1 MTTLH
6 KAMRKNLVLTI
17 IVAILF
23 SSLVSGC
30 SPSTPPEV
38 TSEPP
43 PATPT
48 PSQDTTPPAAPA
60 PSPDAPPEAAPAP
73 SPDTPPTAF
82 YLEVTQPAD
91 NSIINVGTV
100 EVMGRTSPGAVV
112 SVNDEIAVADTE
124 GTFVVTIALEEGPNI
139 IEVVASDDEGSEAIA
154 NLTVTLVKGE

>member
-1 MTTLH
+1 MATFSLY

-17 IVAILF
+17 ILAIL
-23 SSLVSGC
+23 SLGLFTGC
-30 SPSTPPEV
+30 SQSTTPEV
-38 TSEPP
+38 TLAPP
-43 PATPT
+43 PAAST
-48 PSQDTTPPAAPA
+48 PSQDTL
-60 PSPDAPPEAAPAP
+60 PEAAPAP

-112 SVNDEIAVADTE
+112 SVNDEIAVADTQ

-139 IEVVASDDEGSEAIA
+139 IEVIASDDEGNEAMA
-154 NLTVTLVKGE
+154 SLTVTLVKGE

>member
-17 IVAILF
+17 ILTSLSLGLF
-23 SSLVSGC
+23 AGC
-30 SPSTPPEV
+30 SQSTPEA

-73 SPDTPPTAF
+73 SPDTPPAAF
-82 YLEVTQPAD
+82 YLEITQPAD

-100 EVMGRTSPGAVV
+100 EVVGRTSPGAVV

-139 IEVVASDDEGSEAIA
+139 IEVIASDDEGNEARA
-154 NLTVTLVKGE
+154 SLTVTLVKGE